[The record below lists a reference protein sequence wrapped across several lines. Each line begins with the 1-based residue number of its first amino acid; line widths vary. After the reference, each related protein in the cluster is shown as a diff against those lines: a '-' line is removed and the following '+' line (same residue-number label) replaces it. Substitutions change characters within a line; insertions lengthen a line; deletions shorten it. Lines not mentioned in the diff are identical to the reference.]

1 MAANSVKIGFRV
13 ADDPDG
19 KNKCWMRVDNN
30 KYLGKLT
37 NVVRTGRVYDESVN
51 LTFENGTVDDADFVK
66 FKAVPCPSAGGRRR
80 RHTRRHS
87 TRRRHTRRH
96 R

>member
-1 MAANSVKIGFRV
+1 MAAANTKIGFRV
-13 ADDPDG
+13 ADDPDA

-37 NVVRTGRVYDESVN
+37 NVAVTGRVYDPSVD
-51 LTFENGTVDDADFVK
+51 LTFENGKVDSADMVK
-66 FKAVPCPSAGGRRR
+66 FKVVPCLAAGGRRR
-80 RHTRRHS
+80 HRTGKRHTRR
-87 TRRRHTRRH
+87 RQTRRH